1 MPRMLHSGSDSIPAL
16 SRPVARVPYRP
27 TGIER
32 PSQATP
38 GSGSQQGVAMRWGLP
53 QVPAPP
59 SQALPGAAPDAATH
73 LLTNAPLSGMD
84 VVWPSAMNFP
94 ASDAVQASLHEL
106 KHSARVLASVRILP
120 ADTQVDGRSAAE
132 TDCVALMRNAAHA
145 ADMAPLSAQQQPPQS
160 ASSSNLEAV
169 RALALVLDQRTQQV
183 HCSRSPA
190 IVTLLDDVSVRHAV
204 RAEAAHM
211 LAGEAAGV
219 AAAHILQQFS
229 HQLSSSPAVLMN
241 QPKHMLTPNSL
252 QNLQYRVDGAATAR
266 RVHQAAAAQAHGPP
280 TSQEHLK
287 YSTAGAAVLCSML
300 GMSAFLW
307 RSGAAVTDKST
318 VSQALADTLDKE
330 TKWGG
335 M

>member
-1 MPRMLHSGSDSIPAL
+1 
-16 SRPVARVPYRP
+16 
-27 TGIER
+27 
-32 PSQATP
+32 
-38 GSGSQQGVAMRWGLP
+38 MRWGLP

-59 SQALPGAAPDAATH
+59 SQALPSAAPDAATH

-84 VVWPSAMNFP
+84 VAWPSATMNFP

-145 ADMAPLSAQQQPPQS
+145 ADMASHSAQQPSHRPG
-160 ASSSNLEAV
+160 SSNLEAV

-190 IVTLLDDVSVRHAV
+190 IASLLDDVSVRHAV
-204 RAEAAHM
+204 RAEAAQM

-219 AAAHILQQFS
+219 AAAHLLQQFS
-229 HQLSSSPAVLMN
+229 RQLSSSPAVLMS
-241 QPKHMLTPNSL
+241 QPKHMLTPNSV

-266 RVHQAAAAQAHGPP
+266 KVHPRAATDASAAP
-280 TSQEHLK
+280 TSQERLK
-287 YSTAGAAVLCSML
+287 YSAAGAAVLCSML

-307 RSGAAVTDKST
+307 RSGAAVADQST
-318 VSQALADTLDKE
+318 VSQALADTLNKE